1 MPKTRTALCLAALLA
16 LSPLAQADD
25 VSADKLAKAIGVPEL
40 RVHVVPKRQPQQVH
54 QDYELNNAKGDTLF
68 FVIQAPPAYYA
79 EWKKVPGFEAVS
91 GVGQEAFQRPG
102 MDQFCARGA
111 RYSAC
116 VTLMPMA
123 PFPGGKK
130 PSPEQIKAAL
140 ATLL

>member
-1 MPKTRTALCLAALLA
+1 MSHELPGWIGDVVGVVQHEGAREGALGRCVLAFGND
-16 LSPLAQADD
+16 Q
-25 VSADKLAKAIGVPEL
+25 E
-40 RVHVVPKRQPQQVH
+40 RVGLDHRG
-54 QDYELNNAKGDTLF
+54 QDAGSLGAGE
-68 FVIQAPPAYYA
+68 
-79 EWKKVPGFEAVS
+79 PGFEAVS